1 MLRRPHNIISYLKM
15 NALPDE
21 SQKLLRDKVDQVRA
35 ESLASDIAEREVAGT
50 LISTLVCGWLQML
63 CGGGWN
69 NGRSSIGSAETNPP
83 ELLNLARCH
92 CLGREAGCKST

>member
-50 LISTLVCGWLQML
+50 LSLHWFVD
-63 CGGGWN
+63 
-69 NGRSSIGSAETNPP
+69 
-83 ELLNLARCH
+83 
-92 CLGREAGCKST
+92 GCKCSVEVAGTMEEVQLGVQRQIHLSC